1 LGARKTF
8 IPYTAGKRTRD
19 RNNSIAEESSVQFE
33 IEKQRAAIPTKDA
46 KKNN

>member
-8 IPYTAGKRTRD
+8 IPYTAGKENQRPQH
-19 RNNSIAEESSVQFE
+19 SIAEESSVQFE
-33 IEKQRAAIPTKDA
+33 IDNQRAAIPTKDA